1 MIIKT
6 TITNTLWPFERFV
19 ICLWNFLVGW
29 EITDVNNS
37 TAFLLSSSYFNLS
50 DLYIIIT
57 FTSLDFW
64 AGVYIFNMQCKFI
77 LPLSCLFF
85 IFRAMAYSE
94 QKAWLWDNV
103 LSVLFL
109 LSNLMDPIIT
119 TLKKSVHIL
128 GFDVWV
134 FLFNPHTIPLKILPI
149 NFASAKHIFPF
160 LTKHNSSCASS
171 PCFSNETWS

>member
-1 MIIKT
+1 MST
-6 TITNTLWPFERFV
+6 TV
-19 ICLWNFLVGW
+19 
-29 EITDVNNS
+29 
-37 TAFLLSSSYFNLS
+37 LLFSSYFNLS

-64 AGVYIFNMQCKFI
+64 AGVSIFNMQCKFI

-85 IFRAMAYSE
+85 IFRAMVYSE

-103 LSVLFL
+103 LSVVLFL

-119 TLKKSVHIL
+119 TLKKSVRIL

-134 FLFNPHTIPLKILPI
+134 FISNPHTIPLKILPI
-149 NFASAKHIFPF
+149 NFVMLQPNTFSHF
-160 LTKHNSSCASS
+160 LQTTTHLVPAVHVLAMVLE
-171 PCFSNETWS
+171 SNFLHRYHL